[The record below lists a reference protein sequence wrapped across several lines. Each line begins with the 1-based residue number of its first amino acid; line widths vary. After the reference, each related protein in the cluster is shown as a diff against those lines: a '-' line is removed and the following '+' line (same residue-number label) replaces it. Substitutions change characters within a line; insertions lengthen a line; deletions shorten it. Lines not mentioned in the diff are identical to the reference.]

1 MHAVHEGAV
10 CLGYWPRTPGPT
22 GEGLHKGQGSFLSI
36 SSPLLIFFN
45 EVELR
50 TPTDQLGTH
59 LEFNPSHFIV
69 EFIWIFFKS
78 LLPESSEVFL
88 LFPVVTKSLNQVH
101 SKNKNKKP
109 HNEQTLQ
116 ASKIYTKWNPKKPK
130 QWLDLIQ
137 TPESLMLSYCLCRPF
152 SCPKTHLKLTSH
164 MA

>member
-22 GEGLHKGQGSFLSI
+22 GEALNKGQRSFLSI
-36 SSPLLIFFN
+36 SSTILIFFN

-50 TPTDQLGTH
+50 IPTDQLGTH

-101 SKNKNKKP
+101 SKNKNKKT

-116 ASKIYTKWNPKKPK
+116 ASKVYTKWTQKSQSNDQIWSRLHSHWRWATVSVGSSPIP
-130 QWLDLIQ
+130 
-137 TPESLMLSYCLCRPF
+137 
-152 SCPKTHLKLTSH
+152 KLTWN
-164 MA
+164 